1 MIPVE
6 NEKNLPKYLI
16 KHAREFCA
24 TINAIEIYN
33 IAILG
38 EGDYRIMYWIMD
50 GDKRKMEAIILKMP
64 TDKE

>member
-6 NEKNLPKYLI
+6 NEKNLPKYLV

-33 IAILG
+33 IATLG
-38 EGDYRIMYWIMD
+38 DSDYRIMYWIMD
-50 GDKRKMEAIILKMP
+50 GEKRKMEAVILRLP
-64 TDKE
+64 TQE